1 METLESFSPNF
12 GPENNYLLKNFLTV
26 METLESFFPNFGPEN
41 NYLLKKFSYR
51 DGNS

>member
-1 METLESFSPNF
+1 
-12 GPENNYLLKNFLTV
+12 

-51 DGNS
+51 DGNSWIIFQQACKAE